1 VPAPPPAAPRGIARV
16 SPAARKL
23 AAERGIA
30 LAGIAGTGPGGAVIS
45 ADVERSAAG
54 GARAEAAPAKRHGLD
69 LAEMRKA
76 IAAAMARSKR
86 EIPHYY
92 LGHAIDMSA
101 ALDWLAAVNA
111 KREPPE
117 RLLLAAL
124 LLKAVALALEQ
135 FPEFNGFYTDG
146 AFRPS
151 ESIHLGTAIAIRGG
165 GLVAPAI
172 RDADE
177 KTLDELMAA
186 LRDLV
191 ARTRA
196 GRLRGSELFDPT
208 ITVSSLGE
216 RGVESLYGA
225 IYPPQVAIVGFGTP
239 TAQPRAVDGHVEVRT
254 VTTVTLAA
262 DHRASDGHRGALLL
276 LEIERLLQHPEAL

>member
-1 VPAPPPAAPRGIARV
+1 MARA

-23 AAERGIA
+23 AAERGVP
-30 LAGIAGTGPGGAVIS
+30 LAAIKGTGPGGTVIS
-45 ADVERSAAG
+45 TDIEQFLQAARPDAG
-54 GARAEAAPAKRHGLD
+54 PASRRGLD
-69 LAEMRKA
+69 PAEMRKA

-92 LGHAIDMSA
+92 LSHTLDLSA
-101 ALDWLAAVNA
+101 ALDWLQSVNV
-111 KREPPE
+111 KREPPQ
-117 RLLLAAL
+117 RLLMSVL
-124 LLKAVALALEQ
+124 LLKALATALED
-135 FPEFNGFYTDG
+135 FPEFNGFYEG
-146 AFRPS
+146 SAFHPKKD
-151 ESIHLGTAIAIRGG
+151 IHVGTAVAIRGG

-172 RDADE
+172 RDTNR
-177 KTLDELMAA
+177 KTLDALMAA

-196 GRLRGSELFDPT
+196 GRLRGSELFEPT

-216 RGVESLYGA
+216 RGVDSLWGV

-239 TAQPRAVDGHVEVRT
+239 VARPWAVGGQVDVRPT
-254 VTTVTLAA
+254 VTATLAA

-276 LEIERLLQHPEAL
+276 LQIQRRLQQPEAL